1 MENNQNN
8 QFTVWQRL
16 SQAFGPNAL
25 LKQDY
30 PTYKLDKKELL
41 RTTSKQEYEMQKLQ
55 AQQTYYLANQWT
67 KIESNLYTQAV
78 YYEPTRLASFYDYE
92 SMEYSIIGDTKIAT
106 PDGFITIKEL
116 ADKGRDYEF
125 ITYAYDHNLKRVV
138 PAKARNAHYTRD
150 EMTYKI
156 TFDDGSNIIATYG
169 HRFLKRDGTFCE
181 VENLSPGDSMMPFYR
196 KSFYNNEKYNWIYT
210 CNSNEGHN
218 GWVSEHNLISEWFYD
233 VKIEED
239 EEVHHIDFNG
249 KNNLPENLQIMKIS
263 EHRAYHVRLNNEKLW
278 SNPDYR
284 QKMSEVAKRKGKMSW
299 DGKRKGVNN
308 PSHIKISFDKIVEH
322 ARKHRTLLGT
332 SKSLNVSYRKIQNE
346 LRFNGFKNWFDFLD
360 VYSIPRYLPQVE
372 DRSVLNFKVIP
383 WDLLI
388 EVVKDKKT
396 MQSTAD
402 YLGIGIPKLRSTLR
416 SGGFKNWSTFIDA
429 YGLTVG
435 KTGRKKVT
443 EENIINHKIVSIEP
457 YGVVPVYDLTVPGYK
472 NFATDT
478 IFSHNTPEISAA
490 LDIYGEESTTVD
502 QNGYMLQIYS
512 ESKRIKSI
520 LADLFNNVLDI
531 DTNLPMWTRNTCKY
545 GDNFVYL
552 KLDSDK
558 GIVGCMQLPNIEIE
572 RLERG
577 MAAKSANVDE
587 PAENKGLRFK
597 WKAKDME
604 FNSWEIAHFRLL
616 GDDRKLP
623 YGTSMLEKARR
634 IWKQLLLSED
644 AMLIYRTSRA
654 PERRV
659 FKVFV
664 GNMDD
669 KDIEPYVQ
677 RVANKFKRSQVVDSQ
692 SGNVDLRFNQMAVDQ
707 DYFIPVRDPAAP
719 NPIDTL
725 PGAQNLAEIADI
737 EYIQKK
743 LVTAL
748 RIPKA
753 YLGFEEPV
761 GDGKN
766 LSLLDIRFA
775 RTINRIQKSM
785 VAELNKIAI
794 IHLFLLGFEDELSNF
809 TLSLTNP
816 STQADLLKVEVW
828 KEKFLLYKDAVTAI
842 EGIAPVSVTWAKK
855 HVLGFSDEEIKL
867 DLQQQRIEKAVAAEL
882 TNTATIITK
891 TGVFDNIDKLY
902 GSKTGDT
909 ANVGAA
915 PPPPP
920 GGDMGAEPSEL
931 PPPPGP
937 ELGGEPGVTPE
948 SESKDNLNI
957 LLEGEGLFNNDDFID
972 LSKAKNSLG
981 EMEEQLKKI
990 LRD

>member
-263 EHRAYHVRLNNEKLW
+263 EHRAYHARLNNEKLW

-558 GIVGCMQLPNIEIE
+558 GVVGCMQLPNIEIE

-669 KDIEPYVQ
+669 KDIDPYIQ

>member
-16 SQAFGPNAL
+16 SQAFGPNSL
-25 LKQDY
+25 LNQDY

-41 RTTSKQEYEMQKLQ
+41 RTTSKQEYETQKLQ

-92 SMEYSIIGDTKIAT
+92 SMEY
-106 PDGFITIKEL
+106 
-116 ADKGRDYEF
+116 
-125 ITYAYDHNLKRVV
+125 
-138 PAKARNAHYTRD
+138 
-150 EMTYKI
+150 
-156 TFDDGSNIIATYG
+156 
-169 HRFLKRDGTFCE
+169 
-181 VENLSPGDSMMPFYR
+181 
-196 KSFYNNEKYNWIYT
+196 
-210 CNSNEGHN
+210 
-218 GWVSEHNLISEWFYD
+218 
-233 VKIEED
+233 
-239 EEVHHIDFNG
+239 
-249 KNNLPENLQIMKIS
+249 
-263 EHRAYHVRLNNEKLW
+263 
-278 SNPDYR
+278 
-284 QKMSEVAKRKGKMSW
+284 
-299 DGKRKGVNN
+299 
-308 PSHIKISFDKIVEH
+308 
-322 ARKHRTLLGT
+322 
-332 SKSLNVSYRKIQNE
+332 
-346 LRFNGFKNWFDFLD
+346 
-360 VYSIPRYLPQVE
+360 
-372 DRSVLNFKVIP
+372 
-383 WDLLI
+383 
-388 EVVKDKKT
+388 
-396 MQSTAD
+396 
-402 YLGIGIPKLRSTLR
+402 
-416 SGGFKNWSTFIDA
+416 
-429 YGLTVG
+429 
-435 KTGRKKVT
+435 
-443 EENIINHKIVSIEP
+443 
-457 YGVVPVYDLTVPGYK
+457 
-472 NFATDT
+472 
-478 IFSHNTPEISAA
+478 TPEISAA

-520 LADLFNNVLDI
+520 LIDLFNNVLDI
-531 DTNLPMWTRNTCKY
+531 NTNLPMWTRNTCKY

-558 GIVGCMQLPNIEIE
+558 GVVGCMQLPNIEIE

-577 MAAKSANVDE
+577 MTAKSAKIDE
-587 PAENKGLRFK
+587 PDEHKGLRFT

-669 KDIEPYVQ
+669 KDVEPYVQ
-677 RVANKFKRSQVVDSQ
+677 RVANKFKRDQVVDSK

-719 NPIDTL
+719 SPIDTL

-743 LVTAL
+743 LLTAL
-748 RIPKA
+748 RVPKA
-753 YLGFEEPV
+753 FLGFEEVV

-766 LSLLDIRFA
+766 LSLMDIRFA

-785 VAELNKIAI
+785 IAELNKIAI

-809 TLSLTNP
+809 TLALTNP
-816 STQADLLKVEVW
+816 STQADLLKIEVW
-828 KEKFLLYKDAVTAI
+828 KEKVLLYKDAVTAI

-867 DLQQQRIEKAVAAEL
+867 DLQQQRIEKAVGAEL
-882 TNTATIITK
+882 TNTATIITH

-902 GSKTGDT
+902 GTKTGDT
-909 ANVGAA
+909 ANATSA
-915 PPPPP
+915 PPPAP
-920 GGDMGAEPSEL
+920 GGDMGGDMGGGEM
-931 PPPPGP
+931 PPPPA
-937 ELGGEPGVTPE
+937 EGGAEITPE
-948 SESKDNLNI
+948 STKKDNMDI
-957 LLEGEGLFNNDDFID
+957 LLESDNLINSDELID

-981 EMEEQLKKI
+981 EIESQLEK
-990 LRD
+990 LLNS